1 MLRVWRL
8 RLADG
13 KPSVDITLDAR
24 QADAYLQHA
33 LDEADV
39 AETEEL
45 QKRTGKKQYVDL
57 RAEIGSAMNVIAGN
71 AAMLSVEAK
80 SEQTGIQVDDIT
92 RGLPDFIAQPIK
104 AKGYV
109 TLADAQNITEWAIG
123 RINGL
128 IEGVSNKDIAKE
140 FNVSE
145 STVERIIHEQYEA
158 EVKEK
163 LGYSAPLIVGIDE
176 HKIHK
181 RRFAATIVDLKNH
194 RAYDVIEGKSEA
206 CIGARI
212 RSYPGRMQVKVV
224 CMDLS
229 SPYRSLVQ
237 RCFPNAKIVADRFH
251 VIKLVLSTFMEFCR
265 EVQPE
270 IRWKRHITGV
280 LRTHACNLSATQKS
294 TLKVFLEAN
303 PIIAAAYNFKEKL
316 CKLLNHKKKTKKQ
329 CLPLIRKLKLYME
342 QMRSEATKHFHAL
355 AKTLSNWFEPII
367 RMWHFSKNNGITEG
381 FHRKIKGIQ
390 RRGYGY
396 RNFQNYKLR
405 VLVECVHG
413 R

>member
-1 MLRVWRL
+1 MEDKCPTMPYMLLRNFRVLQTRPTSQGQISHCEYFAPNPVVCP
-8 RLADG
+8 RCE
-13 KPSVDITLDAR
+13 AR
-24 QADAYLQHA
+24 
-33 LDEADV
+33 DV
-39 AETEEL
+39 AFYDHYKRRAQFLLQGGEKREL
-45 QKRTGKKQYVDL
+45 V
-57 RAEIGSAMNVIAGN
+57 
-71 AAMLSVEAK
+71 
-80 SEQTGIQVDDIT
+80 
-92 RGLPDFIAQPIK
+92 IK
-104 AKGYV
+104 AKRYKCPHC
-109 TLADAQNITEWAIG
+109 G
-123 RINGL
+123 RVFRESIEGL
-128 IEGVSNKDIAKE
+128 KPWHRSSMELRKLIAKRYRQGVSNKDIAKE
-140 FNVSE
+140 FDVSE

-181 RRFAATIVDLKNH
+181 RRFATTIVDLKNH
-194 RAYDVIEGKSEA
+194 RVYDVIEGKSEA

-265 EVQPE
+265 DMQPE

-280 LRTHACNLSATQKS
+280 LRTHACNLSTTQKS
-294 TLKVFLEAN
+294 TLKAFLEAN
-303 PIIAAAYNFKEKL
+303 PIIAAAYDFKEKL
-316 CKLLNHKKKTKKQ
+316 CKLLNNKKRTKKQ
-329 CLPLIRKLKLYME
+329 CLSLIRELKHCME
-342 QMRSEATKHFHAL
+342 QMRNEATKHFQAL

-367 RMWHFSKNNGITEG
+367 RMFRFSKNNGITEG

-405 VLVECVHG
+405 VLVECSHA

>member
-1 MLRVWRL
+1 MEDKCPTMPYMLLRNFRVHHTRPTSQGQISHCEYFAPNPVVCP
-8 RLADG
+8 RCE
-13 KPSVDITLDAR
+13 AR
-24 QADAYLQHA
+24 
-33 LDEADV
+33 DV
-39 AETEEL
+39 AFYDHYKRRAQFLLQGGEKREL
-45 QKRTGKKQYVDL
+45 V
-57 RAEIGSAMNVIAGN
+57 
-71 AAMLSVEAK
+71 
-80 SEQTGIQVDDIT
+80 
-92 RGLPDFIAQPIK
+92 IK
-104 AKGYV
+104 AKRYKCPHC
-109 TLADAQNITEWAIG
+109 G
-123 RINGL
+123 RVFREPIEGL
-128 IEGVSNKDIAKE
+128 KPWHRSSMELRKLIAKRYRQGVSNKDIAKE
-140 FNVSE
+140 FDVSE

-181 RRFAATIVDLKNH
+181 RRFATTIVDLKNH
-194 RAYDVIEGKSEA
+194 RVYDVIEGKSEA

-265 EVQPE
+265 DMQPE

-280 LRTHACNLSATQKS
+280 LRTHACNLSTTQKS
-294 TLKVFLEAN
+294 TLKAFLEAN
-303 PIIAAAYNFKEKL
+303 PIIAAAYDFKEKL
-316 CKLLNHKKKTKKQ
+316 CKLLNNKKRTKKQ
-329 CLPLIRKLKLYME
+329 CLSLIRELKHCME
-342 QMRSEATKHFHAL
+342 QMRNEATKHFQAL

-367 RMWHFSKNNGITEG
+367 RMFRFSKNNGITEG

-405 VLVECVHG
+405 VLVECSHG

>member
-1 MLRVWRL
+1 MEDKCPTMPYMLLRNFRVHHTRPTSQGQTSYCEYFAPNPVVCP
-8 RLADG
+8 RCE
-13 KPSVDITLDAR
+13 AR
-24 QADAYLQHA
+24 
-33 LDEADV
+33 DV
-39 AETEEL
+39 AFYDHYKRRAQFLLQGGEKREL
-45 QKRTGKKQYVDL
+45 V
-57 RAEIGSAMNVIAGN
+57 
-71 AAMLSVEAK
+71 
-80 SEQTGIQVDDIT
+80 
-92 RGLPDFIAQPIK
+92 IK
-104 AKGYV
+104 AKRYKCPHC
-109 TLADAQNITEWAIG
+109 G
-123 RINGL
+123 RVFRESIEGL
-128 IEGVSNKDIAKE
+128 KPWHRSSMELRKLIAKRYRQGVSNKDIAKE
-140 FNVSE
+140 FDVSE

-181 RRFAATIVDLKNH
+181 RRFATTIVDLKNH
-194 RAYDVIEGKSEA
+194 RVYDVIEGKSEA

-265 EVQPE
+265 DMQPE

-280 LRTHACNLSATQKS
+280 LRTHACNLSTTQKS
-294 TLKVFLEAN
+294 TLKAFLEAN
-303 PIIAAAYNFKEKL
+303 PIIAAAYDFKEKL
-316 CKLLNHKKKTKKQ
+316 CKLLNNKKRTKKQ
-329 CLPLIRKLKLYME
+329 CLSLIRELKHCME
-342 QMRSEATKHFHAL
+342 QMRNEATKHFQAL

-367 RMWHFSKNNGITEG
+367 RMFRFSKNNGITEG

-405 VLVECVHG
+405 VLVECSHG

>member
-1 MLRVWRL
+1 MEDKCPTMPYMLLRNFRVHHTRPTSQGQTSYCEYFAPNPVVCP
-8 RLADG
+8 RCE
-13 KPSVDITLDAR
+13 AR
-24 QADAYLQHA
+24 
-33 LDEADV
+33 DV
-39 AETEEL
+39 AFYDHYKRRAQFLLQGGEKREL
-45 QKRTGKKQYVDL
+45 V
-57 RAEIGSAMNVIAGN
+57 
-71 AAMLSVEAK
+71 
-80 SEQTGIQVDDIT
+80 
-92 RGLPDFIAQPIK
+92 IK
-104 AKGYV
+104 AKRYKCPHC
-109 TLADAQNITEWAIG
+109 G
-123 RINGL
+123 RVFRESIEGL
-128 IEGVSNKDIAKE
+128 KPWHRSSMELRKLIAKRYRQGVSNKDIAKE
-140 FNVSE
+140 FDVSE

-181 RRFAATIVDLKNH
+181 RRFATTIVDLKNH
-194 RAYDVIEGKSEA
+194 RVYDVIEGKSEA

-265 EVQPE
+265 DMQPE

-280 LRTHACNLSATQKS
+280 LRTHACNLSTTQKS
-294 TLKVFLEAN
+294 TLKAFLEAN
-303 PIIAAAYNFKEKL
+303 PIIAAAYDFKEKL
-316 CKLLNHKKKTKKQ
+316 CKLLNNKKRTKKQ
-329 CLPLIRKLKLYME
+329 CLSLIRELKHCME
-342 QMRSEATKHFHAL
+342 QMRNEATKHFQAL

-367 RMWHFSKNNGITEG
+367 RMFRFSKNNGITEG

-405 VLVECVHG
+405 VLVECAHG

>member
-1 MLRVWRL
+1 MEDKSPTMPYMLLRNFRVHHTRPTSQGQISYCEYFAPNPVVCP
-8 RLADG
+8 RCE
-13 KPSVDITLDAR
+13 AR
-24 QADAYLQHA
+24 
-33 LDEADV
+33 DV
-39 AETEEL
+39 AFYDHYKRRAQFLLQGGEKREL
-45 QKRTGKKQYVDL
+45 V
-57 RAEIGSAMNVIAGN
+57 
-71 AAMLSVEAK
+71 
-80 SEQTGIQVDDIT
+80 
-92 RGLPDFIAQPIK
+92 IK
-104 AKGYV
+104 AKRYKCPHC
-109 TLADAQNITEWAIG
+109 G
-123 RINGL
+123 RVFRESIEGL
-128 IEGVSNKDIAKE
+128 KPWHRSSMELRKLIAKRYRQGVSNKDIAKE
-140 FNVSE
+140 FDVSE

-181 RRFAATIVDLKNH
+181 RRFATTIVDLKNH
-194 RAYDVIEGKSEA
+194 RVYDVIEGKSEA

-265 EVQPE
+265 DMQPE

-280 LRTHACNLSATQKS
+280 LRTHACNLSTTQKS
-294 TLKVFLEAN
+294 TLKAFLEAN
-303 PIIAAAYNFKEKL
+303 PIIAAAYDFKEKL
-316 CKLLNHKKKTKKQ
+316 CKLLNNKKRTKKQ
-329 CLPLIRKLKLYME
+329 CLSLIRELKHCME
-342 QMRSEATKHFHAL
+342 QMRNEATKHFQAL

-367 RMWHFSKNNGITEG
+367 RMFRFSKNNGITEG

-405 VLVECVHG
+405 VLVECSHG

>member
-1 MLRVWRL
+1 MEDKSPTMPYMLLRNFRVHYTRPTSQGQTSYCEYFAPNPVVCP
-8 RLADG
+8 RCE
-13 KPSVDITLDAR
+13 AR
-24 QADAYLQHA
+24 
-33 LDEADV
+33 DV
-39 AETEEL
+39 AFCDHYKRRAHFLLPGGEKREL
-45 QKRTGKKQYVDL
+45 V
-57 RAEIGSAMNVIAGN
+57 
-71 AAMLSVEAK
+71 
-80 SEQTGIQVDDIT
+80 
-92 RGLPDFIAQPIK
+92 IK
-104 AKGYV
+104 AKRYKCPHC
-109 TLADAQNITEWAIG
+109 G
-123 RINGL
+123 RVFREPIEGL
-128 IEGVSNKDIAKE
+128 QPWNRSSIELRKLIANRYRQGVSNKDIAKE

-181 RRFAATIVDLKNH
+181 RRFATTIVDLKNH
-194 RAYDVIEGKSEA
+194 RVYDVIEGKSEA

-294 TLKVFLEAN
+294 TLKAFLEAN

-329 CLPLIRKLKLYME
+329 CLPLIRELKLYME

-367 RMWHFSKNNGITEG
+367 RMWRFSKNNGITEG

>member
-1 MLRVWRL
+1 MEDKCPTMPYMLLRNFRVHHTRPTSQGQISHCEYFAPNPVVCP
-8 RLADG
+8 RCE
-13 KPSVDITLDAR
+13 AR
-24 QADAYLQHA
+24 
-33 LDEADV
+33 DV
-39 AETEEL
+39 AFYDHYKRRAQFLLQGGEKREL
-45 QKRTGKKQYVDL
+45 V
-57 RAEIGSAMNVIAGN
+57 
-71 AAMLSVEAK
+71 
-80 SEQTGIQVDDIT
+80 
-92 RGLPDFIAQPIK
+92 IK
-104 AKGYV
+104 AKRYKCPHC
-109 TLADAQNITEWAIG
+109 G
-123 RINGL
+123 RVFRESIEGL
-128 IEGVSNKDIAKE
+128 KPWHRSSMELRKLIAKRYRQGVSNKDIAKE
-140 FNVSE
+140 FDVSE

-181 RRFAATIVDLKNH
+181 RRFATTIVDLKNH
-194 RAYDVIEGKSEA
+194 RVYDVIEGKSEA

-265 EVQPE
+265 DMQPE

-280 LRTHACNLSATQKS
+280 LRTHACNLSTTQKS
-294 TLKVFLEAN
+294 TLKAFLEAN
-303 PIIAAAYNFKEKL
+303 PIIAAAYDFKEKL
-316 CKLLNHKKKTKKQ
+316 CKLLNNKKRTKKQ
-329 CLPLIRKLKLYME
+329 CLALIRELKHCME
-342 QMRSEATKHFHAL
+342 QMRNEATKHFQAL

-367 RMWHFSKNNGITEG
+367 RMFRFSKNNGITEG

-405 VLVECVHG
+405 VLVECSHG